1 MCLDLLRLD
10 TPEWDGTQGELT
22 FKEGEG
28 ARVEG
33 FVRVGLGRE
42 DGGVWGFSYSIV
54 WDIL

>member
-42 DGGVWGFSYSIV
+42 EGLGCGS
-54 WDIL
+54 DIK